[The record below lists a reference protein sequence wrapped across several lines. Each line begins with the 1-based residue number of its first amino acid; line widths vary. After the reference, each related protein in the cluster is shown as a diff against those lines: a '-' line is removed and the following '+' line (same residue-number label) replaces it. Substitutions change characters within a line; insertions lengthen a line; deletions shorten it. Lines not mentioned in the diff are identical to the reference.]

1 MGMKTLQGAVIFPF
15 TNFPASK
22 QLIFIV
28 LFCFSCTACTNSK
41 LILRPLY
48 NSFDDRFEDRFLAYA
63 DFDQEQVQRIQDL
76 ADHFHL
82 WHRQTQ
88 LESYRLL
95 LAEFSN
101 RLNDPEDV
109 LTEDVKRWSNTLT
122 IFTSNVG
129 SCNPIDAA
137 TDILK
142 SLSDEQITQIKEAR
156 LVARASRNQ
165 ERSKTKNEAVATRVQ
180 QIKRYLGFIN
190 FDLNA
195 AQLADL
201 RSTMNDRVKPE
212 KPFGELRDELDA
224 DFYQLLEKRE
234 HANFDD
240 LLVTYIDRRRQ
251 TLNDWGSKARS
262 HNRLLWESYA
272 TRTIN
277 NLQPEQKI
285 IAANY
290 LKGLASTIKALSVD
304 KPSYQK
310 HKASEY
316 TCLGRVVRS

>member
-1 MGMKTLQGAVIFPF
+1 M
-15 TNFPASK
+15 
-22 QLIFIV
+22 
-28 LFCFSCTACTNSK
+28 
-41 LILRPLY
+41 
-48 NSFDDRFEDRFLAYA
+48 
-63 DFDQEQVQRIQDL
+63 
-76 ADHFHL
+76 
-82 WHRQTQ
+82 
-88 LESYRLL
+88 
-95 LAEFSN
+95 
-101 RLNDPEDV
+101 
-109 LTEDVKRWSNTLT
+109 
-122 IFTSNVG
+122 
-129 SCNPIDAA
+129 
-137 TDILK
+137 
-142 SLSDEQITQIKEAR
+142 
-156 LVARASRNQ
+156 
-165 ERSKTKNEAVATRVQ
+165 
-180 QIKRYLGFIN
+180 
-190 FDLNA
+190 NA